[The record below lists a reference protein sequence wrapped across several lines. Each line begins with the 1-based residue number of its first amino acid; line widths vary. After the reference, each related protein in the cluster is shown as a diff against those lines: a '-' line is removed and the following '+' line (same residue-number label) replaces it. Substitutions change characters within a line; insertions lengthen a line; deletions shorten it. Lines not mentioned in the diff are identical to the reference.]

1 MEASK
6 KVWIRGND
14 SRKEEVIKMLTD
26 LGATNP
32 YNNDGHG
39 KGKIIYFI
47 NHNNEIQPAYTGSE
61 FIQIIKE
68 EYKELTLPKKEHQ
81 FEPFDKVL
89 VRDSDKHIWQIDFF
103 SHKREGE
110 LYPFYTISSLHRQS
124 IPYKQCIPYN
134 EETKHLVGTADNW

>member
-14 SRKEEVIKMLTD
+14 ERKEEVIKMLTD

-81 FEPFDKVL
+81 FKPFDKIL
-89 VRDSDKHIWQIDFF
+89 VRDDNKSIWKVDFF
-103 SHKREGE
+103 SHKKEDAFP
-110 LYPFYTISSLHRQS
+110 PFRTVGSYYR
-124 IPYKQCIPYN
+124 QCIPYN

>member
-1 MEASK
+1 MDSNK
-6 KVWIRGND
+6 KVWIRGN
-14 SRKEEVIKMLTD
+14 EERGEEIIKMLTD

-47 NHNNEIQPAYTGSE
+47 NHNNEIQPGYDTGNE
-61 FIQIIKE
+61 FMEIIKE
-68 EYKELTLPKKEHQ
+68 EYKELTLSKKEYK

-89 VRDSDKHIWQIDFF
+89 VRDDDKNIWKVDFF
-103 SHKREGE
+103 SHKTEGTFS
-110 LYPFYTISSLHRQS
+110 PFKTVGNYYRQ
-124 IPYKQCIPYN
+124 CVPYN

>member
-14 SRKEEVIKMLTD
+14 ARKEEVIKMLTD
-26 LGATNP
+26 LGAINP

-47 NHNNEIQPAYTGSE
+47 NHNNEIQPASTGSE

-89 VRDSDKHIWQIDFF
+89 VRDCDKSIWKVDFF
-103 SHKREGE
+103 SHKIESKE
-110 LYPFYTISSLHRQS
+110 YPFQTVGN
-124 IPYKQCIPYN
+124 PYKQCIPYN
-134 EETKHLVGTADNW
+134 EETKHLVGTDGDW